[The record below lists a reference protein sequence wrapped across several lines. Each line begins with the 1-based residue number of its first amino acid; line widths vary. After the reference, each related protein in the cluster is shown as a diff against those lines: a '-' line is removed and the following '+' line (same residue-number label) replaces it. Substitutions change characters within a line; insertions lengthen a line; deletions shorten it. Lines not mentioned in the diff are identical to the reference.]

1 MKNEVAQT
9 KLLPY
14 GKPPD
19 VDSKDS
25 INESFIDVFVMK
37 TLNADLTWDKMKK
50 ISINLLL
57 FPLLFPLGQLMKFKK
72 CQN

>member
-1 MKNEVAQT
+1 MKNEVAQI
-9 KLLPY
+9 KLLPF

-37 TLNADLTWDKMKK
+37 TLNADLTGDKMKK
-50 ISINLLL
+50 Y
-57 FPLLFPLGQLMKFKK
+57 QLIYCYFH
-72 CQN
+72 CYFL